1 MEKNLFIM
9 SKQLE
14 GRTIAILA
22 TNGVEEVE
30 LTEPRKAL
38 DEAGAKTVLI
48 SPQNDSITSWDHD
61 HWSESYKVDVP
72 LEEAVAEDYHN
83 LMLPGGVMNPDK
95 LRMNNKAIQFVAQF
109 LHEGKPIAAIC
120 HGSWTLIETRE
131 LSGRKM
137 TSWPSLKTDLLNAGV
152 NWVDEE
158 VVVDQGLTTSRG
170 PDDIP
175 AFNNKM
181 IEEFAEGVHP
191 GMAPN

>member
-1 MEKNLFIM
+1 M
-9 SKQLE
+9 STPLE
-14 GRTIAILA
+14 GRSIAILA

-30 LTEPRKAL
+30 LVQPRKAL
-38 DEAGAKTVLI
+38 EEAGAKTYLI
-48 SPQNDSITSWDHD
+48 SPQNDSIKAWDHD
-61 HWSESYKVDVP
+61 HWSNDYEVDVP
-72 LEEAVAEDYHN
+72 LDEATAEDYHN

-95 LRMNNKAIQFVAQF
+95 LRLNKKAIQFVASF

-131 LSGRKM
+131 LKGRKM

-181 IEEFAEGVHP
+181 IEEFAEGVHS
-191 GMAPN
+191 GLAPN